1 MSKFTKMSL
10 LLGIIVA
17 FIALVL
23 LYLKKTEAKPLIE
36 IPMHLSA
43 YDKRTGNIEN
53 LSANKASKAFG
64 VLQFFSKPNSKN
76 MSQSILCVQDH
87 QIVDKIDL
95 YMPDMGHGSQ
105 PPTIEKIEMPSNI
118 RSKASSEIQLG
129 CFKLDNMQLFMTG
142 DWQIRVFYQNG
153 NLGLFDLKIIE

>member
-1 MSKFTKMSL
+1 MSNFTKISL

-17 FIALVL
+17 VIALVL
-23 LYLKKTEAKPLIE
+23 LYLKKGETKPLIE
-36 IPMHLSA
+36 IPMHLST
-43 YDKRTGNIEN
+43 YDKKTGNIEN
-53 LSANKASKAFG
+53 LSTNQNLKVFG
-64 VLQFFSKPNSKN
+64 VLQFFSRPNSKN

-105 PPTIEKIEMPSNI
+105 PPTTEKIEIPGKI
-118 RSKASSEIQLG
+118 RSKASTEIQLG

>member
-1 MSKFTKMSL
+1 MSNFTKIFL

-17 FIALVL
+17 VIALVL
-23 LYLKKTEAKPLIE
+23 LFFKKGETKPLIE
-36 IPMHLSA
+36 ISMHLA
-43 YDKRTGNIEN
+43 TYDKKSGNVEN
-53 LSANKASKAFG
+53 LSPNHNQKAFG
-64 VLQFFSKPNSKN
+64 ILQFFSKPNSKN

-105 PPTIEKIEMPSNI
+105 PPTIEKTDIPSNI